1 MSLDADLVCSAL
13 VNLTENACKAS
24 SPGQTVILRAYDST
38 LEVVDN
44 GIGIPQD
51 ALSRITEPF
60 YMVDKSR
67 SKKHGGVGLG
77 LALVQEIVK
86 AHGGALV
93 FDSTPGQGTT
103 ARIHL
108 HP

>member
-1 MSLDADLVCSAL
+1 MCSAL

-44 GIGIPQD
+44 GIGIPQE
-51 ALSRITEPF
+51 ALGRITEPF
-60 YMVDKSR
+60 YTVDKSR

-77 LALVQEIVK
+77 LALVQEIVR
-86 AHGGALV
+86 AHGAALEI
-93 FDSTPGQGTT
+93 DSTPGQGTT
-103 ARIHL
+103 VRIHL
-108 HP
+108 QQ